1 MTDKYLDL
9 LYQPHPVSKSHRQ
22 MSQANR
28 AAQFAPFAA
37 LTGYDE
43 AIKETSRWTDSQ
55 ILLSEDQS
63 SVINQNLL
71 LLSQNPHLSAEFV
84 YFTHDSKKPGGH
96 YTTIQTKIKKIDE
109 QFQRLIFIDNTIIP
123 IQSIISIHIL

>member
-9 LYQPHPVSKSHRQ
+9 LYQPRPVSKTHRQ

-71 LLSQNPHLSAEFV
+71 SLKMRGFATRIGTAFEGGFP
-84 YFTHDSKKPGGH
+84 DSCAQCGACVDACPTGALDWRNKA
-96 YTTIQTKIKKIDE
+96 
-109 QFQRLIFIDNTIIP
+109 
-123 IQSIISIHIL
+123 